1 MSVTNIYEET
11 VFVEGSPC
19 VVLDSVS
26 MTYKVP
32 TTASSGDAQDGVLAR
47 SFRRLSGKPAQV
59 KVNALNSLSLVVER
73 GESVGII
80 GRNGSGKS
88 TLMKLICGQEQPTG
102 GAIYASSTPILLGV
116 NAALVPDL
124 SGDQNIVLGCLAMG
138 MDRGTIDEKFDSI
151 VDMSG
156 LAGAIHLPMKSY
168 SSGMGSRLRF
178 AIAAAVDPEILLVD
192 EALNT
197 GDAQFVDRSRKRMD
211 ELRDNAGSVFIV
223 SHSLSTIEDMCT
235 RVLWLDY
242 GDLIMDGDPKATTTA
257 YKKFISRLGKGYEMQ
272 AYHLRDA
279 SRKRLVAAQVTSRVS
294 GRRRVGEK

>member
-1 MSVTNIYEET
+1 MAATEVAEET
-11 VFVEGSPC
+11 VFVEGIPC

-26 MTYKVP
+26 MSYKVP
-32 TTASSGDAQDGVLAR
+32 TTAASGDVPEGFLAR
-47 SFRRLSGKPAQV
+47 TIRKLSGKPAQV
-59 KVNALNSLSLVVER
+59 KVNALNEISLVVER

-88 TLMKLICGQEQPTG
+88 TLMKLICGQEQPTS
-102 GAIYASSTPILLGV
+102 GAVYASSTPILLGV

-138 MDRGTIDEKFDSI
+138 MDRQIINEKFDSI
-151 VDMSG
+151 VEMSG
-156 LAGAIHLPMKSY
+156 LAGSIHLPMKSY

-197 GDAQFVDRSRKRMD
+197 GDAQFVDRSRLRMA
-211 ELRDNAGSVFIV
+211 ELRESAGSVFIV

-242 GDLIMDGDPKATTTA
+242 GDLIMDGDPKSTTTA

-279 SRKRLVAAQVTSRVS
+279 SRDRLVAAQVKSRVS
-294 GRRRVGEK
+294 GRRKVGEE